1 MLVIEYNHKERGCKK
16 MGFFDALQTVGEY
29 VGAEAVK
36 KCETIFKHYND
47 SQLLNWWDEKQY
59 DPDVD
64 QRIKDVAEKELRRR
78 HLL

>member
-1 MLVIEYNHKERGCKK
+1 
-16 MGFFDALQTVGEY
+16 MGFFDALKATGDY
-29 VGAEAVK
+29 VCAEAVK
-36 KCETIFKHYND
+36 KYETIFKHATD
-47 SQLLNWWDEKQY
+47 EKLQEWWDEKQY